1 MKKKGGKHTGKLV
14 HEDMTSII
22 KNKGKDKHAHS
33 SHHEMNRKMGMPE
46 GMAPKDDGLAKEACC
61 EDEQGEME

>member
-1 MKKKGGKHTGKLV
+1 MKKSKGKHTGKLV
-14 HEDMTSII
+14 HEKEMTSLI

-46 GMAPKDDGLAKEACC
+46 GMSPTDDGCGGGDC
-61 EDEQGEME
+61 EREQESME